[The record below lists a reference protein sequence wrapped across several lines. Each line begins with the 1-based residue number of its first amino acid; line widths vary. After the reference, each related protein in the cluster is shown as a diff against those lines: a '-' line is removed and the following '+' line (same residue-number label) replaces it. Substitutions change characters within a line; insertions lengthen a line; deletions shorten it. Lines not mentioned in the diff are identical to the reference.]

1 MAFGFPND
9 SWIPFPES
17 RRRKGAPVLSLN
29 GMGAGQHPLVVSS
42 IASTLAAGG
51 NAVDASIAGAWT
63 AAVVMPAACGVGGDL
78 FAIVSEPGRPVNTVL
93 SSGIAPR
100 GASLEFM
107 REHGDDGGRLMPQQ
121 GPLSPSVPG
130 FPAGV
135 WELHRLYGS
144 RPMAELASAAIG
156 HARDGFPVGHALARS
171 ARDIEPLLAKT
182 PTTAAIFLPDG
193 VPPTVGQ
200 VLRQPNLAQTID
212 RIAKGGEALF
222 YDGPLAAE
230 ITTALQ
236 SLGGALTADDFSGH
250 QATVTPPI
258 STTYR
263 DFTIL
268 ETGFPT
274 PGMVL
279 LEALNI
285 VEHDDLARSGV
296 SSASSIHLEVEAL
309 KLAFSDRL
317 GYVGDPAFIE
327 PRVDMLISKEWAKR
341 RRQEIDPERAAEQVA
356 AQPLT
361 DGDTTYL
368 CVIDRH
374 GMMVSMIISIS
385 AGFGSGVVAGDT
397 GILLNNRAGHCFSLE
412 DGHPNQYAP
421 GKKTVHT
428 LNCYMVAD
436 DSGTP
441 IMVGGTPGGDSQ
453 PQWNLQTLTGLID
466 DGLDVQAATEVPRW
480 SIFPATYPIDLGN
493 PYSLFIESQVGDDV
507 IRDLKARGHNVVE
520 QQPWAQ
526 SGSVQLI
533 ARDPE
538 TGVLCGGSDPRAEG
552 MAIGI

>member
-1 MAFGFPND
+1 MAFGFPAD
-9 SWIPFPES
+9 PSIPFPHA
-17 RRRKGAPVLSLN
+17 RRRRGTPVLSLN

-78 FAIVSEPGRPVNTVL
+78 FAIVSVPGQPVNTVL

-107 REHGDDGGRLMPQQ
+107 RERGDDGGRLMPQQ

-135 WELHRLYGS
+135 WELHRLYSS
-144 RPMAELASAAIG
+144 RPMEELAAAAIG
-156 HARDGFPVGHALARS
+156 YANDGFPVGHALARS
-171 ARDIEPLLAKT
+171 ARDIEPLLART
-182 PTTAAIFLPDG
+182 PTTSSVFLPNG
-193 VPPTVGQ
+193 VPPGVGQ
-200 VLRQPNLAQTID
+200 ILRQPNLAQTIE
-212 RIAKGGEALF
+212 RIAKGGDSLF
-222 YDGPLAAE
+222 YDGPLAGE
-230 ITTALQ
+230 IADALQ
-236 SLGGALTADDFSGH
+236 AMGGALTKDDFSGH
-250 QATVTPPI
+250 QAMITPPI
-258 STTYR
+258 KTTYR

-285 VEHDDLARSGV
+285 VEHDDLGRSGV
-296 SSASSIHLEVEAL
+296 SSAASIHLEVEAL
-309 KLAFSDRL
+309 KLAFADRV
-317 GYVGDPAFIE
+317 GYVGDPTFIE
-327 PRVDMLISKEWAKR
+327 SRIDKLISKEWATR
-341 RRQEIDPERAAEQVA
+341 RRQAIDPVRAAENVA

-368 CVIDRH
+368 CVVDGN
-374 GMMVSMIISIS
+374 GMMVSMISSIS
-385 AGFGSGVVAGDT
+385 AGFGSGVVAGDS

-412 DGHPNQYAP
+412 DGHPNQFAP

-453 PQWNLQTLTGLID
+453 PQWNLQALTSLID
-466 DGLDVQAATEVPRW
+466 EGLDVQAATEVPRW
-480 SIFPATYPIDLGN
+480 SIFPASYPIDLGN